1 MEGQTIAWALFGLV
15 VLILLA
21 LDLGALDRRPA
32 VLTLKQAL
40 VRSAIWVAAA
50 AAFACGIYLWHGPVP
65 AVEFSAGYLVELSL
79 SVDNLF
85 VFLVIFGYF
94 GVPKAYQHKALF
106 WGIIGALVLRG
117 LFIVAGVALLES
129 FHWISY
135 IFGAFLVFTGIK
147 MAFRGDDDVKP
158 ERNIALR
165 LFNRFARVTREYEKD
180 RFFVRRDHLLW
191 ATPLF
196 VTLLVI
202 ESSDVVFA
210 VDSIPAV
217 LAVTRDPFI
226 VYTSNIFAIL
236 GLRSMYFALSGLM
249 PLFHHLSYGLSFVLA
264 FIGAK
269 MLLADIFP
277 IPTWAALL
285 VVAAALGISI
295 AASLL
300 WPPKKVKSEEVKR

>member
-1 MEGQTIAWALFGLV
+1 MEGQTLAWALFGLV
-15 VLILLA
+15 VLILMA
-21 LDLGALDRRPA
+21 LDLGMLDRRTV
-32 VLTLKQAL
+32 VLTLGQAL
-40 VRSAIWVAAA
+40 VRSAIWISAA
-50 AAFACGIYLWHGPVP
+50 AAFAAGIYLWHGSVP
-65 AVEFSAGYLVELSL
+65 AIEFSAGYLVELSL

-117 LFIVAGVALLES
+117 LFIIAGVALLHS

-147 MAFRGDDDVKP
+147 MAFGKDEDVNP
-158 ERNIALR
+158 GRNVVLR
-165 LFNRFARVTREYEKD
+165 LFRRFARMTPSYEKG
-180 RFFVRRDHLLW
+180 RFFVRRHHLLW

-196 VTLLVI
+196 VVLLVI

-217 LAVTRDPFI
+217 LAITRDPFI

-264 FIGAK
+264 FVGVK
-269 MLLADIFP
+269 MLVADVFP
-277 IPTWAALL
+277 VPTWVALL
-285 VVAAALGISI
+285 VVAAALGVSI

-300 WPPKKVKSEEVKR
+300 WPPKQERHTSL